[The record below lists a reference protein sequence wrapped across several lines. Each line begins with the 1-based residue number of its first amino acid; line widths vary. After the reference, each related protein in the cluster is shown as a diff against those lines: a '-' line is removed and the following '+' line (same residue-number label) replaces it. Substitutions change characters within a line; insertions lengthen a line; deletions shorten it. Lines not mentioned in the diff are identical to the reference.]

1 MNYKVN
7 APSGLNVRSGPGTD
21 YEVLDQML
29 NGQVFTGLDDLPW
42 VPYVYKDDEEGVTF
56 GWVATKYLVKVEAPR
71 PTPGG
76 IVTGAMVVN
85 KFMTQKG
92 KPYIFGYEVNLND
105 PSPPAFD
112 CSEGVQWTC
121 AQLHITPVMPDGA
134 ANQYE
139 HCKKYGTIIPIEEA
153 IRTAGAL
160 LFRISSEGN
169 HVVISR
175 GDGTTIEAR
184 GAAYGVGVWNS
195 TGRDWTGG
203 AKIPGVTYGV

>member
-7 APSGLNVRSGPGTD
+7 TKQGVNVRSGPGTD
-21 YEVLDQML
+21 YEVLDL
-29 NGQVFTGLDDLPW
+29 LTDGTVISGLDDASWLP
-42 VPYVYKDDEEGVTF
+42 YIYKEDENGVTF
-56 GWVATKYLVKVEAPR
+56 GWVAAKYLVKITTPK

-76 IVTGAMVVN
+76 VVTGDMVVA

-92 KPYIFGYEVNLND
+92 KPYIFGYEVDLDD
-105 PSPPAFD
+105 PNPKAFD

-121 AQLHITPVMPDGA
+121 AQLHIVPVMPDGA

-139 HCKKYGTIIPIEEA
+139 HCKKYGTIVPLNDALEMP
-153 IRTAGAL
+153 GSL
-160 LFRISSEGN
+160 LFRISPGGN

-184 GAAYGVGVWNS
+184 GAAYGVGVWNA
-195 TGRDWTGG
+195 TGRDWTAA